1 MRTYIGGQEAVNV
14 IEFEELAYGFDAALP
29 DDFRELFLL
38 GTPSESADERAARL
52 AVAGEV
58 LAELQ
63 EAAKTDAIA
72 GENARYAEALTSV
85 VPLRN
90 KLRTMRAVARMR
102 TAA

>member
-52 AVAGEV
+52 AVA
-58 LAELQ
+58 A
-63 EAAKTDAIA
+63 
-72 GENARYAEALTSV
+72 
-85 VPLRN
+85 
-90 KLRTMRAVARMR
+90 
-102 TAA
+102 